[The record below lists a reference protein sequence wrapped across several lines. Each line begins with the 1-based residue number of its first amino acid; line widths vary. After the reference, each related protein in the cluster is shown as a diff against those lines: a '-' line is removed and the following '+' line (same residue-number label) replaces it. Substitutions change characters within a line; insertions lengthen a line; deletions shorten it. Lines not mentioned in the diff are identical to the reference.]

1 MTTIA
6 VSPSQAGELKPLK
19 PMALVESILLF
30 GIPGAILAASLWWMR
45 PALTQAGM
53 PDFISYTFSLTIVN
67 VGLLVAAVVG
77 YIREGNLLTWPAFA
91 QRMRL
96 TYMTGRIWLWTIG
109 GTLLFGGLALLIEP
123 LALSIFKTIGFEPP
137 MFTVPEAETVFGAI
151 TSHIV
156 VLFFNIV
163 GEELWWRGY
172 ILPRQELTH
181 GKITWLIHGTLWA
194 CFHMFK
200 WWSVPFMLIT
210 CQIIPFVAQKTK
222 NTWTGMI
229 NHIIINGAG
238 AILAAL

>member
-1 MTTIA
+1 MTTVA
-6 VSPSQAGELKPLK
+6 LSPSLAGELKPLK
-19 PMALVESILLF
+19 PMALMESVLLF
-30 GIPGAILAASLWWMR
+30 GIPGAMLAASLWWMR
-45 PALTQAGM
+45 PALTQAGI
-53 PDFISYTFSLTIVN
+53 PDFISHTFSLTIVN

-77 YIREGNLLTWPAFA
+77 FIREGNPLIWSAFA

-96 TYMTGRIWLWTIG
+96 AHMTGRIWLWAIG
-109 GTLLFGGLALLIEP
+109 GTLVFGGLALVIEP
-123 LALSIFKTIGFEPP
+123 WAITFYTSIGYEIPIY
-137 MFTVPEAETVFGAI
+137 TVPEATTVFGGI
-151 TSHIV
+151 MSHII

-200 WWSVPFMLIT
+200 WWAVPFMFIT

-229 NHIIINGAG
+229 NHIIINGVG
-238 AILAAL
+238 AIMAAI

>member
-1 MTTIA
+1 MTTA
-6 VSPSQAGELKPLK
+6 VMTHQHNAELKPLK
-19 PMALVESILLF
+19 PMALIESILLF

-45 PALTQAGM
+45 PALTQAGV
-53 PDFISYTFSLTIVN
+53 PDFISYTFSLSLVN
-67 VGLLVAAVVG
+67 VGLLVAAIVG
-77 YIREGNLLTWPAFA
+77 YVREGNPLTWSAFS

-96 TYMTGRIWLWTIG
+96 THLTGRIWLWTIV
-109 GTLLFGGLALLIEP
+109 GTLLFGGLALVIEP
-123 LALSIFKTIGFEPP
+123 MATAFYKSIGYEIPIYS
-137 MFTVPEAETVFGAI
+137 VPEATTVLGGI
-151 TSHIV
+151 VSHII

-181 GKITWLIHGTLWA
+181 GKVTWLIHGILWA

-200 WWSVPFMLIT
+200 WWAVPFMLIT

-238 AILAAL
+238 AILAAM

>member
-1 MTTIA
+1 MTTA
-6 VSPSQAGELKPLK
+6 VMTHQHNAELKPLK
-19 PMALVESILLF
+19 PMVLIESILLF
-30 GIPGAILAASLWWMR
+30 GIPGAILAASLWWMH
-45 PALTQAGM
+45 PALTQAGV
-53 PDFISYTFSLTIVN
+53 PDFISYTFSLTLVN
-67 VGLLVAAVVG
+67 VGLLVAAIVG
-77 YIREGNLLTWPAFA
+77 YVLEGNPLTWSAFS

-96 TYMTGRIWLWTIG
+96 THLTGRIWLWTIV
-109 GTLLFGGLALLIEP
+109 GTLLFGGLALVIEP
-123 LALSIFKTIGFEPP
+123 MATAFYKSIGYEIPIYS
-137 MFTVPEAETVFGAI
+137 VPEATTVLGGI
-151 TSHIV
+151 VSHII

-181 GKITWLIHGTLWA
+181 GKVTWLIHGILWA

-200 WWSVPFMLIT
+200 WWAVPFMLIT

-238 AILAAL
+238 AILAAM

>member
-1 MTTIA
+1 MTTA
-6 VSPSQAGELKPLK
+6 ALSPSRAVELKPLK
-19 PMALVESILLF
+19 PMALTESILLF

-45 PALTQAGM
+45 PALTQAGV

-77 YIREGNLLTWPAFA
+77 YVREGNPLTWSAFS

-96 TYMTGRIWLWTIG
+96 AHLTGRIWLWTIA
-109 GTLLFGGLALLIEP
+109 GTLLFGGLALVIEP
-123 LALSIFKTIGFEPP
+123 LATAFYRSIGYEIPIYS
-137 MFTVPEAETVFGAI
+137 VPEATTVFGGI
-151 TSHIV
+151 VSHII

-181 GKITWLIHGTLWA
+181 GKITWLIHGILWA

-200 WWSVPFMLIT
+200 WWAVPFMLIT
-210 CQIIPFVAQKTK
+210 CLIIPFVAQKTR
-222 NTWTGMI
+222 NTWPGMI

-238 AILAAL
+238 AIMAAM

>member
-6 VSPSQAGELKPLK
+6 LSPSRAVELKPLK
-19 PMALVESILLF
+19 PMVLMESILLF

-45 PALTQAGM
+45 PALTQAGI

-67 VGLLVAAVVG
+67 VGLLVAAVIG
-77 YIREGNLLTWPAFA
+77 YVREGNPLTWPAFS

-96 TYMTGRIWLWTIG
+96 THLTGRIWLWTIA
-109 GTLLFGGLALLIEP
+109 GTLLFGGLALVIEP
-123 LALSIFKTIGFEPP
+123 LATAFYKSIGYEIPIYS
-137 MFTVPEAETVFGAI
+137 VPEATTVFGGI
-151 TSHIV
+151 ISHII

-181 GKITWLIHGTLWA
+181 GKITWLIHGILWA

-200 WWSVPFMLIT
+200 WWAVPFMLIT
-210 CQIIPFVAQKTK
+210 CLIIPLVAQKTK

>member
-1 MTTIA
+1 MTSAAITY
-6 VSPSQAGELKPLK
+6 PNEFKLKPIK
-19 PMALVESILLF
+19 PMAWTESILLF
-30 GIPGAILAASLWWMR
+30 GIPAALLAVSLWWMR
-45 PALTQAGM
+45 PALTQAGV
-53 PDFISYTFSLTIVN
+53 PDFVSYTFSLTILN
-67 VGLLVAAVVG
+67 TGLVIAAVVG
-77 YIREGNLLTWPAFA
+77 YIREGNPLIWSAFA

-96 TYMTGRIWLWTIG
+96 THMTGRVWLWTIG

-123 LALSIFKTIGFEPP
+123 MALAIYKAIGFEPP
-137 MFTVPEAETVFGAI
+137 MFTIPEAATVFGAI
-151 TSHIV
+151 TSHII

-200 WWSVPFMLIT
+200 WWAVPFMLIT

-222 NTWTGMI
+222 NTWPGMI

-238 AILAAL
+238 AIMAAL